1 MKKLLVVLL
10 TLALCVTSLASCD
23 FLGNLFG
30 GPQETPVE
38 YNAEAAADYVYN
50 LYKNKSVTAADFEV
64 TAIATVAGVK
74 HTVEWSVNTDKV
86 TIEKKNDTTYI
97 VNVDEES
104 PEELQYVLTAT
115 VKGGD
120 QTATKTFNLTVPKY
134 ALTSFEDYMAAKE
147 GDNVVV
153 KGIVVAINSKEA
165 GNKYNH
171 LFLADV
177 NGKGGYYCYSMA
189 TDPIADEGIELGM
202 TVEVSGPVA
211 PYSGMQEIKG
221 GTVRI
226 VDKNKK
232 TVEVLDITEKVAN
245 GESLANYVGLPVTIK
260 GVEITGQELDKETSQ
275 YLNFKVGDKT
285 AYVRTYVTDFPTTL
299 PVDKK
304 ADIDAAHAQH
314 FGWLANATGILVL
327 YNSNPYLIPMG
338 TDCFEYLNKIEKS
351 PEQMVQE
358 AIDNLTIPTFISEN
372 TTLELPAVSSI
383 IPEVSFTWSVDKE
396 GYTITDNKIALTVS
410 ETPVELKFTVVA
422 TCEGK
427 TATKDITVKVAL
439 PEMSIEEA
447 NKLEDG
453 ATVVVVGVVTGIA
466 DKDVWSDKYN
476 NMSVTITDDTGSL
489 YLFRIPTKVELGDV
503 IKVTGKMATYNNNR
517 QIAQGATVEVLKVST
532 SAEATAAEDG
542 TAVVLKGTVSNIAE
556 KDAWSDKYGNMSVT
570 ITDAAGTYYLFR
582 ISTKVELGDEI
593 VVIGKVGSY
602 KGAKQIA
609 QGSTTI
615 ITKKAAT
622 EETPDQGEDK
632 PTDTPATPDAPAIE
646 GSLATFNFGAN
657 GEAAHSDGD
666 SQNPLADG
674 AAFTAGDYTLTLTN
688 VSKVYNKA
696 FDAKGNS
703 CIKLGT
709 GSVNAT
715 FNFTVAD
722 GVNKVVIRVSS
733 YKANAAKV
741 TVNGT
746 EYDLANYQSND
757 GEYFDIV
764 IDTTTTKTI
773 EFATVSGKSTQRVMI
788 DAIAFFG

>member
-1 MKKLLVVLL
+1 MKKLLTLL
-10 TLALCVTSLASCD
+10 LVATLCLSLLVACKEPAKTYD
-23 FLGNLFG
+23 VAGAA
-30 GPQETPVE
+30 TYVE
-38 YNAEAAADYVYN
+38 A
-50 LYKNKSVTAADFEV
+50 LYKEDLTVTAVDF
-64 TAIATVAGVK
+64 
-74 HTVEWSVNTDKV
+74 SVVSQVIVGGITYQVSWAVDTDKV
-86 TIEKKNDTTYI
+86 TIEKKDDNTFI

-104 PEELQYVLTAT
+104 PEELAYVLTAT
-115 VKGGD
+115 IKGGD
-120 QTATKTFNLTVPKY
+120 ETATKTFNLTVPKY
-134 ALTSFEDYMAAKE
+134 MLTKFEDYMAAKE

-153 KGIVVAINSKEA
+153 KGIVVAINSKSA

-171 LFLADV
+171 LFLADLE
-177 NGKGGYYCYSMA
+177 GKGGYYCYSM
-189 TDPIADEGIELGM
+189 TKDPIADDGIELGM
-202 TVEVSGPVA
+202 TVEVSGPVT

-221 GTVRI
+221 GTARI
-226 VDKNKK
+226 VDSNKK

-327 YNSNPYLIPMG
+327 YSGNPYLIPMG
-338 TDCFEYLNKIEKS
+338 TDCFEYLNKIEKT

-358 AIDNLTIPTFISEN
+358 AIDNLTIPTFISES

-489 YLFRIPTKVELGDV
+489 YLFRIPTKVELGNV
-503 IKVTGKMATYNNNR
+503 IKVTGKMATYNGSR

-542 TAVVLKGTVSNIAE
+542 TAVILAGKVTNIAE
-556 KDAWSDKYGNMSVT
+556 KDAWSTKYNNMSVT

-582 ISTKVELGDEI
+582 ISTQVELGDEI

-602 KGAKQIA
+602 NGAKQIA

-622 EETPDQGEDK
+622 EEGGEESGDNTEVPANAKVIKFDDK
-632 PTDTPATPDAPAIE
+632 
-646 GSLATFNFGAN
+646 AN
-657 GEAAHSDGD
+657 RTVYTTEQQVWVMNGITVTNNKAAST
-666 SQNPLADG
+666 SNV
-674 AAFTAGDYTLTLTN
+674 GDYANPARFYKSSSLTIECAGMTKIEIDVKGVDAGKVSAWLT
-688 VSKVYNKA
+688 V
-696 FDAKGNS
+696 
-703 CIKLGT
+703 T
-709 GSVNAT
+709 GAT
-715 FNFTVAD
+715 AVQ
-722 GVNKVVIRVSS
+722 
-733 YKANAAKV
+733 
-741 TVNGT
+741 NG
-746 EYDLANYQSND
+746 
-757 GEYFDIV
+757 DIV
-764 IDTTTTKTI
+764 TI
-773 EFATVSGKSTQRVMI
+773 TFESPVNSFTYAELGAQVRANSFTIYTQN
-788 DAIAFFG
+788 

>member
-30 GPQETPVE
+30 EKEPEVV
-38 YNAEAAADYVYN
+38 YDVNAAADYVYN
-50 LYKNKSVTAADFEV
+50 LYKNKDVTAADFEV
-64 TAIATVAGVK
+64 TAVVAIAGVK

-115 VKGGD
+115 IKGGD

-134 ALTSFEDYMAAKE
+134 VLTSFEEYMAAKE
-147 GDNVVV
+147 GDTVVV
-153 KGIVVAINSKEA
+153 KGIVVAINSKSV

-171 LFLADV
+171 LFLADLE
-177 NGKGGYYCYSMA
+177 GKGGYYCYSM
-189 TDPIADEGIELGM
+189 TKDPIADDGIELGM
-202 TVEVSGPVA
+202 TVEVSGPVT

-221 GTVRI
+221 GTARI
-226 VDKNKK
+226 VDSNKK

-327 YNSNPYLIPMG
+327 YSGNPYLIPMG

-358 AIDNLTIPTFISEN
+358 AIDNLTIPTFISES

-489 YLFRIPTKVELGDV
+489 YLFRIPTKVELGNV
-503 IKVTGKMATYNNNR
+503 IKVTGKMATYNGNR

-542 TAVVLKGTVSNIAE
+542 TAVILAGKVTNIAE
-556 KDAWSDKYGNMSVT
+556 KDAWSTKYNNMSVT

-582 ISTKVELGDEI
+582 ISTQVELGDEI

-602 KGAKQIA
+602 NGAKQIA

-622 EETPDQGEDK
+622 EETPGQGGNDNEGGETTVPAGATAASKKVADLITELGWTNSTTKQEFKLDDK
-632 PTDTPATPDAPAIE
+632 VTVKINGGNNTGKAYDGDHIRIYATDTPAGTITITLAE
-646 GSLATFNFGAN
+646 GYELVSIKVSAVTGTYAFLCV
-657 GEAAHSDGD
+657 DG
-666 SQNPLADG
+666 
-674 AAFTAGDYTLTLTN
+674 
-688 VSKVYNKA
+688 
-696 FDAKGNS
+696 
-703 CIKLGT
+703 
-709 GSVNAT
+709 
-715 FNFTVAD
+715 
-722 GVNKVVIRVSS
+722 
-733 YKANAAKV
+733 
-741 TVNGT
+741 
-746 EYDLANYQSND
+746 
-757 GEYFDIV
+757 
-764 IDTTTTKTI
+764 TTTDICNTSV
-773 EFATVSGKSTQRVMI
+773 TVSGSSVVLNSVRNGDNGKQVRVT
-788 DAIAFFG
+788 AIEVVYKPVG

>member
-30 GPQETPVE
+30 EKEPEVV
-38 YNAEAAADYVYN
+38 YDVNAAADYVYN
-50 LYKNKSVTAADFEV
+50 LYKNKSTTAADFEV

-115 VKGGD
+115 IKGGD

-134 ALTSFEDYMAAKE
+134 VLTSFEEYMAAKE
-147 GDNVVV
+147 GDTVVV
-153 KGIVVAINSKEA
+153 KGIVVAINSKSA

-171 LFLADV
+171 LFLADLE
-177 NGKGGYYCYSMA
+177 GKGGYYCYSM
-189 TDPIADEGIELGM
+189 TKDPIADDGIELGM
-202 TVEVSGPVA
+202 TVEVSGPVT

-221 GTVRI
+221 GTARI
-226 VDKNKK
+226 VDSNKK

-327 YNSNPYLIPMG
+327 YSGNPYLIPMG
-338 TDCFEYLNKIEKS
+338 TDCFEYLNKIEKT

-358 AIDNLTIPTFISEN
+358 AIDNLTIPTFISES

-489 YLFRIPTKVELGDV
+489 YLFRIPTKVELGNV
-503 IKVTGKMATYNNNR
+503 IKVTGKMATYNGSR

-542 TAVVLKGTVSNIAE
+542 TAVILAGKVTNIAE
-556 KDAWSDKYGNMSVT
+556 KDAWSTKYNNMSVT

-582 ISTKVELGDEI
+582 ISTQVELGDEI

-602 KGAKQIA
+602 NGAKQIA

-622 EETPDQGEDK
+622 EETPGQGGNDNEGGETIVPEGATAASKKVADLITELGWTNTTTKQEFKLDDK
-632 PTDTPATPDAPAIE
+632 VTVKINGGNNTGKAYDGDHIRIYATDTPAGTITITLAE
-646 GSLATFNFGAN
+646 GYELVSVKVSAVTGTYALLCV
-657 GEAAHSDGD
+657 DG
-666 SQNPLADG
+666 
-674 AAFTAGDYTLTLTN
+674 
-688 VSKVYNKA
+688 
-696 FDAKGNS
+696 
-703 CIKLGT
+703 
-709 GSVNAT
+709 
-715 FNFTVAD
+715 
-722 GVNKVVIRVSS
+722 
-733 YKANAAKV
+733 
-741 TVNGT
+741 
-746 EYDLANYQSND
+746 
-757 GEYFDIV
+757 
-764 IDTTTTKTI
+764 TTTDICNTSV
-773 EFATVSGKSTQRVMI
+773 TVSGSSVVLNSVRNGDNGKQVRVT
-788 DAIAFFG
+788 AIEVVYKPVG